1 MKKTLLAVGIA
12 IFAAGTICLA
22 FAALN
27 LFVFG
32 RALDG
37 SAALYTRLHQR
48 AVVSFVIGAVLAA
61 IGAACVIISAKR
73 RPGSRRRRTDDD
85 KNTAQKGS

>member
-1 MKKTLLAVGIA
+1 MKKPLLAVGIA
-12 IFAAGTICLA
+12 ILAAGVICLA

-27 LFVFG
+27 LFGYYRV
-32 RALDG
+32 LDG
-37 SAALYTRLHQR
+37 SAALYARLHQR
-48 AVVSFVIGAVLAA
+48 AVVSFVIGAVLAT

-73 RPGSRRRRTDDD
+73 RPEHRHRKADDD

>member
-37 SAALYTRLHQR
+37 SAALYARLHQR

-61 IGAACVIISAKR
+61 IGAACVIFSAKR